1 MVRATKPYI
10 VPAAD
15 QGPDSFTVHVE
26 WRTQPLTVK
35 LPLSAN
41 GTIDVLRPLANH
53 LGLGHMLS
61 PHESKDSLLSLIRPN
76 LSLLPMADAI
86 ARWPQLG
93 EPVPTTLAAAQEA
106 ESDYKGGGW
115 AATLRETTPEFIPH
129 LHSRMAECKKV
140 CDRLEYEEQVRERD
154 WQELRERFRTR
165 APAWCM
171 EALRTP
177 PAAGVA
183 HYVITL
189 AKFEQSHDGYCSDG
203 EELRTEEVEAE
214 VLYLPV
220 QTGWTPTDIPIGQE
234 WTMQDECHCCCRAE
248 EKWCVR
254 SCVVAE

>member
-15 QGPDSFTVHVE
+15 QGPDSFTVPIE
-26 WRTQPLTVK
+26 WRPQPLTVK

-61 PHESKDSLLSLIRPN
+61 PHESKDRLLSLIRPN
-76 LSLLPMADAI
+76 LSLLPMAEAI
-86 ARWPQLG
+86 ACWPQLG
-93 EPVPTTLAAAQEA
+93 EPIPTRTFAAAQEA
-106 ESDYKGGGW
+106 ETEYKGGGW
-115 AATLRETTPEFIPH
+115 TATLRETTPEFIPH
-129 LHSRMAECKKV
+129 LHSRMAECKKL
-140 CDRLEYEEQVRERD
+140 CDRLEYEEQVKERD
-154 WQELRERFRTR
+154 WQELRDRFRTR

-177 PAAGVA
+177 PSVS
-183 HYVITL
+183 HYAITL
-189 AKFEQSHDGYCSDG
+189 AKFEQS
-203 EELRTEEVEAE
+203 AE

-234 WTMQDECHCCCRAE
+234 WTMKDECHCCCGEE